1 MIIEQTIDK
10 LYQMKLFGMADSVKE
25 RISGPDHRD
34 LSVSDMLGLIVDD
47 ERIYRDNK
55 QRRSREAGAK
65 FKDKQATIE
74 TISYKAGRGFT
85 KAQILEF
92 AQLQWVK
99 KKQNLAI
106 TGPTGAGKSWIAQA
120 LGNQACRE
128 GLRVLF
134 VRQPMLIHMTLTA
147 KASGGLP
154 ALLKRLSKISVL
166 IIDDLGASLM
176 TEEVRRD
183 LLEVIED
190 RYSVGSTIITSQMP
204 VDEWHDY
211 FAGGRIADAICDRFT
226 RNAHRIEVT
235 GPSLRPEIDS
245 NDAEKTGD
253 C

>member
-10 LYQMKLFGMADSVKE
+10 LYQMKLFGMAASMKE
-25 RISGPDHRD
+25 RLSRPDHRD
-34 LSVSDMLGLIVDD
+34 LAVSDILGLIVDD
-47 ERIYRDNK
+47 ESIYRDNK
-55 QRRSREAGAK
+55 RRQLRETGAK

-74 TISYKAGRGFT
+74 SIDYSERRGFT
-85 KAQILEF
+85 KSQMLEL
-92 AQLQWVK
+92 AQLHWVG

-120 LGNQACRE
+120 LGHQACRE

-134 VRQPMLIHMTLTA
+134 LRQPMLIHAMLTA

-154 ALLKRLSKISVL
+154 GLLKRLAKINIL
-166 IIDDLGASLM
+166 IIDDLGVSLM
-176 TEEVRRD
+176 TDEVRRD

-190 RYSVGSTIITSQMP
+190 RYGVGSTIITSQLA

-211 FAGGRIADAICDRFT
+211 LAGGRIADAICDRFT

-235 GPSLRPEIDS
+235 GPSLRPEID
-245 NDAEKTGD
+245 DQLD
-253 C
+253 

>member
-25 RISGPDHRD
+25 RISRPDHRD
-34 LSVSDMLGLIVDD
+34 LSVSDILGLIVDD
-47 ERIYRDNK
+47 EWIYRDNK
-55 QRRSREAGAK
+55 RRVLRETGAK
-65 FKDKQATIE
+65 FKDRQATIE
-74 TISYKAGRGFT
+74 SIDYKGKRGFT
-85 KAQILEF
+85 KAQVLEL

-120 LGNQACRE
+120 LGHQACRE

-134 VRQPMLIHMTLTA
+134 VRQPMLIHQTLTA

-154 ALLKRLSKISVL
+154 GFLKRLVKINVL
-166 IIDDLGASLM
+166 IIDDLGVSLM
-176 TEEVRRD
+176 TDEVRRD

-204 VDEWHDY
+204 VDEWHEY
-211 FAGGRIADAICDRFT
+211 LAGGRIADAICDRFT

-235 GPSLRPEIDS
+235 GPSLRPEID
-245 NDAEKTGD
+245 DQLD
-253 C
+253 

>member
-10 LYQMKLFGMADSVKE
+10 LYQMKLFGMAESVKG
-25 RISGPDHRD
+25 RISRPDHRD
-34 LSVSDMLGLIVDD
+34 LSVSDLLGLIVDD
-47 ERIYRDNK
+47 EWIYRDNK
-55 QRRSREAGAK
+55 RRLAREAGAK

-74 TISYKAGRGFT
+74 SIDYNGKRGFT
-85 KAQILEF
+85 KAQILEL

-106 TGPTGAGKSWIAQA
+106 TGPTGAGKSWIVQA
-120 LGNQACRE
+120 LGHQACRE

-134 VRQPMLIHMTLTA
+134 VRQPALIHATLTA

-154 ALLKRLSKISVL
+154 GLLKRLTKINIV
-166 IIDDLGASLM
+166 IIDDLGVSLM
-176 TEEVRRD
+176 TDEVRRD
-183 LLEVIED
+183 LLEILED

-211 FAGGRIADAICDRFT
+211 LAGGRIADAICDRFT

-235 GPSLRPEIDS
+235 GPSRRQEIDRQL
-245 NDAEKTGD
+245 D
-253 C
+253 

>member
-25 RISGPDHRD
+25 RISRPDHRD
-34 LSVSDMLGLIVDD
+34 LSVTDFLGLIVDD
-47 ERIYRDNK
+47 ECIRRDNTRRL
-55 QRRSREAGAK
+55 QRETGAK

-74 TISYKAGRGFT
+74 SIEYNVARGFT
-85 KAQILEF
+85 KAQVLEL
-92 AQLQWVK
+92 AQLHWVK

-120 LGNQACRE
+120 LGHQACRE

-134 VRQPMLIHMTLTA
+134 VRQPMLIHATLMA

-154 ALLKRLSKISVL
+154 GLLKRLAKINVL
-166 IIDDLGASLM
+166 IIDDVGVSLM
-176 TEEVRRD
+176 TDEVRRD

-190 RYSVGSTIITSQMP
+190 RYSLGSTIITSQMP

-211 FAGGRIADAICDRFT
+211 LAGGRIADAICDRFR
-226 RNAHRIEVT
+226 RNAHRMEVT
-235 GPSLRPEIDS
+235 GPSRRPEITDQL
-245 NDAEKTGD
+245 D
-253 C
+253 